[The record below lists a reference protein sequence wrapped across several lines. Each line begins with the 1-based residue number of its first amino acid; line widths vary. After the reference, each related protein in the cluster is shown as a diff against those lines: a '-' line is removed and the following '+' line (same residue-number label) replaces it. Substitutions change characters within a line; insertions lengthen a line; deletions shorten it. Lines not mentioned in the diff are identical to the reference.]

1 MAFPPIQAGL
11 ANPHSPVK
19 AHSRAGKDIV
29 MEQFSLAASL
39 TALAIATASAF
50 QPSDLPPH
58 APGPANMAR
67 DKTALALAHIERG
80 EKNEA
85 RDALEEALRADA
97 SYEPAILLMQDYRY
111 RGPQA
116 K

>member
-1 MAFPPIQAGL
+1 
-11 ANPHSPVK
+11 
-19 AHSRAGKDIV
+19 
-29 MEQFSLAASL
+29 
-39 TALAIATASAF
+39 
-50 QPSDLPPH
+50 
-58 APGPANMAR
+58 MAR